1 MPKAA
6 TIDGRIIAIQE
17 GRFRLL
23 TPDGRGF
30 LFTLAHN
37 ANVDTLTLGQWH
49 RHDLP
54 VRVTY
59 SGEPGLESC
68 KVRSVEPLPSEGKD
82 EAKQVGQRWRRDA
95 E

>member
-1 MPKAA
+1 MRA
-6 TIDGRIIAIQE
+6 TVDGRIIALQE

-23 TPDGRGF
+23 TRDGRGF
-30 LFTLAHN
+30 LFTLAHD

-49 RHDLP
+49 RRDHP

-68 KVRSVEPLPSEGKD
+68 AVRSVEPIPD
-82 EAKQVGQRWRRDA
+82 EN
-95 E
+95 EE

>member
-1 MPKAA
+1 MRA

-49 RHDLP
+49 RRDRP

-59 SGEPGLESC
+59 SGEPGLDSC
-68 KVRSVEPLPSEGKD
+68 IVRSVEQIAGEND
-82 EAKQVGQRWRRDA
+82 E
-95 E
+95 